1 MKDAYLLWYGYY
13 TILPKTHRHS
23 LGHKVD
29 AYLVDSIEFVAT
41 AEFLPRPEKLPFVR
55 AAMRKV
61 DTTKLL
67 LMMLWET
74 KSLDDSKYIAL
85 SLKIDAV
92 GKMLGGWSGQ
102 LQKQNSPANAGR
114 QAREK

>member
-29 AYLVDSIEFVAT
+29 MYLVDSIEFVAT

-74 KSLDDSKYIAL
+74 KSLDDAKYIAL
-85 SLKIDAV
+85 SLKIDAI
-92 GKMLGGWSGQ
+92 GKMLGGWGGQ
-102 LQKQNSPANAGR
+102 LEKQNPPKKTGG
-114 QAREK
+114 K